1 MTDSIIKFPDSKRRL
16 TQKEERL
23 VRTCVNI
30 IHNSY
35 ENGNPFVTTKQKV
48 VFTESQIKTLL
59 RKVFE
64 LNEDVL

>member
-48 VFTESQIKTLL
+48 V
-59 RKVFE
+59 
-64 LNEDVL
+64 